1 MLNTDLR
8 KAAQT
13 DFEKDFFKLMNNAV
27 SGKTMENVR
36 QRTSLR
42 LLRAEDEEVKL
53 LRAIAK
59 PSFERSILFDCIIL
73 GFCSINSYIPTITSL
88 AFFTSVFNP
97 CLEANDIFF
106 CHLSQLQARK
116 RLPMSSK
123 KVLLEY

>member
-13 DFEKDFFKLMNNAV
+13 DFEKDFFKLKNNAV
-27 SGKTMENVR
+27 FGKTMENVR

-59 PSFERSILFDCIIL
+59 PSFERSNLFDHDLVGLC
-73 GFCSINSYIPTITSL
+73 
-88 AFFTSVFNP
+88 
-97 CLEANDIFF
+97 
-106 CHLSQLQARK
+106 R
-116 RLPMSSK
+116 
-123 KVLLEY
+123 